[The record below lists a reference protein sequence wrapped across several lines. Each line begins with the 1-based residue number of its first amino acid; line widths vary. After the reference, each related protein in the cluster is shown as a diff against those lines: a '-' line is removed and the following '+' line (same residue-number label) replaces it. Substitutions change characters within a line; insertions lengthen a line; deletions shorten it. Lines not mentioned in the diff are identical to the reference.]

1 LRSDEH
7 RPKFEGLAATMEN
20 VLIRNV
26 KKRLER
32 LEQGEDLGPLDRITI
47 PVFDSILDGS
57 ISAQMYKR
65 CLPAIQR
72 IFGNEDPGIMR
83 QLRPIDNVLRLDL
96 TDPLRTHNPAAPSAV
111 D

>member
-1 LRSDEH
+1 M
-7 RPKFEGLAATMEN
+7 F
-20 VLIRNV
+20 LIRDV

-32 LEQGEDLGPLDRITI
+32 LEKREDLAPVDRLTI

-65 CLPAIQR
+65 CLPTIQR

-83 QLRPIDNVLRLDL
+83 QP
-96 TDPLRTHNPAAPSAV
+96 PA